1 MPHVTV
7 DYSPGLA
14 GAFDRRAFAAALHAL
29 VVEAAGSQ
37 GTCKVFFR
45 AATETYVMGSGA
57 EDTPVAH
64 VEVAL
69 LPGRSEGTLARLS
82 AKVLELLRTHLGPGT
97 GPGDGAEAGVGIGVG
112 GVVCSVEVRPLAAY
126 SLYPTRLTSRAGA
139 ALRSWTRS
147 GRRSR
152 ASGAARDARCRAGR

>member
-14 GAFDRRAFAAALHAL
+14 GTFDRHAFAAALHTL

-45 AATETYVMGSGA
+45 AATETYVMGC
-57 EDTPVAH
+57 EDEGTPVAH

-82 AKVLELLRTHLGPGT
+82 AKVLELLRTHLGPGA
-97 GPGDGAEAGVGIGVG
+97 GGDGTGG

-126 SLYPTRLTSRAGA
+126 SLYPTRLTARAGA

-152 ASGAARDARCRAGR
+152 ASGVARDARCRAGR